1 MPRQRLG
8 CPFLPS
14 EVEQARLTVV
24 TLVPSPPPTGT
35 YAYIYAHAQWG
46 QAGGEKD
53 GGGGGDSGN

>member
-1 MPRQRLG
+1 MPLERLG

-35 YAYIYAHAQWG
+35 YAYTAQAQWG

-53 GGGGGDSGN
+53 GGGDSGN